1 MLRFKQF
8 AGAGPELEV
17 AVNGWLAEYEPEV
30 TTMTQTPL
38 DNGMVVVSFLF
49 EESFR
54 SQELRLSAE
63 SQAAANVEPAF
74 RPGELRDEPLEVISE
89 SIAPAAGSTQ

>member
-8 AGAGPELEV
+8 AGAGPELEA
-17 AVNGWLAEYEPEV
+17 AVNAWLAEYEPEV

-38 DNGMVVVSFLF
+38 ENGMVVVSFLF

-54 SQELRLSAE
+54 AQELRLVEE
-63 SQAAANVEPAF
+63 SQASAHVEPSI
-74 RPGELRDEPLEVISE
+74 RPGELKDEPLEVISE
-89 SIAPAAGSTQ
+89 SIAPAGGSTE